1 MPKPPAVARA
11 ALIVVLVL
19 LLVPAAALT
28 VLRMTDPSAGLL
40 VQAQAFT
47 PFALVPYALASAL
60 LGVLLARR
68 GPRRLLPAGVTV
80 LVLVAAGLHV
90 TWLLPSYTGE
100 GRAPSPAAGPDD
112 EVALLST
119 NLYFGRGDG
128 AAVVRE
134 VAERDV
140 DVLVASEVTPRTLGA
155 MEDAGLDTLLP
166 HRAGRTGET
175 YEGTMV
181 FSAEPFE
188 RVEPVGG
195 TRFDNLLVR
204 TGGLDVLAA
213 HPAAPLDPDDW
224 AEDHARLRDVV
235 VAERPDVVVGDLNAT
250 LDHAPVR
257 ALVAEGYRDSAEL
270 LNTGLTAT
278 WPVNGFFP
286 VLGLLPPTAPID
298 HLLLAPSWTAT
309 STGTVAV
316 PGTDHLAIVT
326 TLLPAS

>member
-1 MPKPPAVARA
+1 MPTPPAVARA
-11 ALIVVLVL
+11 VLTVVLVL
-19 LLVPAAALT
+19 LLVPAGALT
-28 VLRMTDPSAGLL
+28 VLRTTDPSAGLL

-47 PFALVPYALASAL
+47 PFALVPYALAAVV

-68 GPRRLLPAGVTV
+68 GPRRPVPAGVAV
-80 LVLVAAGLHV
+80 LVLVAAGLH
-90 TWLLPSYTGE
+90 TAWLLPSYTGE
-100 GRAPSPAAGPDD
+100 GRVPSPTAGLED
-112 EVALLST
+112 EVVVLST

-134 VAERDV
+134 VAGRDV
-140 DVLVASEVTPRTLGA
+140 DVLVASEVTPRTLA
-155 MEDAGLDTLLP
+155 ALEDAGLGDLLP

-181 FSAEPFE
+181 FSADPFE
-188 RVEPVGG
+188 RVEPVAG

-213 HPAAPLDPDDW
+213 HPAAPLDPEDW
-224 AEDHARLRDVV
+224 AADHAVLHDVV
-235 VAERPDVVVGDLNAT
+235 VAEQPDVVVGDLNAT

-298 HLLLAPSWTAT
+298 HLLLAPGWTAS

-316 PGTDHLAIVT
+316 PGTDHLAIVST
-326 TLLPAS
+326 VVPTA